1 MITSIWQCMTM
12 INNHQLRDCLVTTRV
27 LFTSTSSST
36 LLRFLWSVLERT
48 NERGLRTRT
57 GTGIPWTS
65 GPTIH
70 SSHLA
75 GNINNILLV
84 VVVCPSPAPS
94 LHHNHHPRSIMVVC
108 WEKANPSQLHCQSGT
123 RQAKGIVRFF
133 ANFIRGRPQSTST
146 GQRMRGETATEMF
159 VSHSRRSSPPNEE
172 NGWETSL
179 LPHSTIKIVITVIY
193 YVQD

>member
-27 LFTSTSSST
+27 LFTSSSSST

-75 GNINNILLV
+75 GNINNIPVL
-84 VVVCPSPAPS
+84 VVCPSLAPS
-94 LHHNHHPRSIMVVC
+94 LHHNHHPRSIIIVVC

-133 ANFIRGRPQSTST
+133 ANFIRGRPHPQDKEC
-146 GQRMRGETATEMF
+146 GEK
-159 VSHSRRSSPPNEE
+159 PQPKC
-172 NGWETSL
+172 L
-179 LPHSTIKIVITVIY
+179 
-193 YVQD
+193 